1 MNTSPPPRA
10 EDDPPTVRNFVNPA
24 SSRASTRTPLPPTA
38 AAPTIPTRPAL
49 PDVGSEFLGFRLVG
63 ELGRGAFGRVYLA
76 TQGELAGRPVALKV
90 TPDVAGDS
98 RSLAQLQHTNI
109 VPVYS
114 VHHDRGLHAVCMP
127 YFGRTTLAD
136 LLRRLRGSRPG
147 DGAGL
152 VDLLRGMTAAQ
163 DGKPFAPLTPAATA
177 HPRTDAVYDRLR
189 TLTFPQAVC
198 WMIGRVADGLAHA
211 HDRGIV
217 HRDVKPANVLLT
229 DDGQP
234 MLLDFGVSAD
244 LKQRANEAP
253 GGTVPYMAPEQLA
266 HLFSDTPP
274 VDPRGD
280 VYSLGVILFEW
291 LTGGHPFSPP
301 AGDLEAD
308 LPRLLDERQRWAPR
322 LRGVVPDV
330 TADLESVVRTCT
342 AADPARRYQSAADV
356 SEDLR
361 RVLAFER
368 LRVAPEPGGWSAVVK
383 WRKRNPKLGGQLLVI
398 GGVLAGLGLCGG
410 AAVAWKGIAQAEAE
424 HQQRAAAMTREQERI
439 DAVERLLAL
448 QSEVRAARYHLSGR
462 VNELR
467 TAPADLTR
475 VRQALEGYGLPDDA
489 DWRTRPPVATLTD
502 GQRVELFTTISDACL
517 LLARDELQEADGED
531 AARSAERWNTL
542 AEVVRPGDVPRAVF
556 SQRATILTRL
566 GRTEE
571 ATAAG
576 ELAAATPLLTAED
589 HFLSGDEFVAYRKYA
604 DAAPLLREAIR
615 LDPTHFW
622 AQCNL
627 GACHHHLGRA
637 SEARA
642 CYSAAVALRPDVAWV
657 YFNRAMATVPLMN
670 HPEVA
675 ADLDVVITLDPTN
688 APARLHRG
696 HARAMA
702 GDRAKGMA
710 DLDAVLAA
718 PDPGGMHV
726 RAYLQ
731 RAKWR
736 KASGDAAGADADVA
750 AALPLRP
757 TDEIGWLLRGLAR
770 ADADPAAALGDI
782 EQAVRLN
789 PQYVTALRN
798 QVFVLEKLKR
808 YDDAAEVME
817 KVIPLAKGDMVLLV
831 SRGLLHAR
839 LGRADDAVRD
849 VTAALASD
857 RRTHVRMAAA
867 TTYAL
872 LARTKP
878 DSKAEAMRLLVELKK
893 DGHSLVELKAD
904 PDFSAL
910 HDDPDFRR
918 LTGGG

>member
-1 MNTSPPPRA
+1 MNTSPTPRA
-10 EDDPPTVRNFVNPA
+10 DADPPTVRNFISPA
-24 SSRASTRTPLPPTA
+24 SARASTRGPHPPTA
-38 AAPTIPTRPAL
+38 ADTPGPARRPL
-49 PDVGSEFLGFRLVG
+49 PEVGSEFLGFRLVG

-90 TPDVAGDS
+90 TPDAAGDS

-136 LLRRLRGSRPG
+136 LLRRLRGPRPA
-147 DGAGL
+147 DGASL
-152 VDLLRGMTAAQ
+152 ADLLQRMTAA
-163 DGKPFAPLTPAATA
+163 DGGPFAPAPAA

-189 TLTFPQAVC
+189 SLTFPQAVC
-198 WMIGRVADGLAHA
+198 WMVARVADGLAHA

-244 LKQRANEAP
+244 LKQRADEAA
-253 GGTVPYMAPEQLA
+253 GGTVPYMAPEQLT
-266 HLFSDTPP
+266 HLFSVTPA

-280 VYSLGVILFEW
+280 VYALGVILYEW
-291 LTGGHPFSPP
+291 LTGAHPFSAP
-301 AGDLEAD
+301 ADDLEAD
-308 LPRLLDERQRWAPR
+308 LPRLLDERRRWVPR
-322 LRGVVPDV
+322 LGGAVPDL

-342 AADPARRYQSAADV
+342 AADPARRYQSAADL

-368 LRVAPEPGGWSAVVK
+368 LRVAPEPGGWAAVVK
-383 WRKRNPKLGGQLLVI
+383 WRKRHPKLGGQLLVA

-410 AAVAWKGIAQAEAE
+410 AGVAWQGIAQAEAE
-424 HQQRAAAMTREQERI
+424 HQQRVAATTREQERI
-439 DAVERLLAL
+439 DAVGRLLAL
-448 QSEVRAARYHLSGR
+448 QTEVRAARYHLSGR

-475 VRQALEGYGLPDDA
+475 VRQELEGYGLPDDPR
-489 DWRTRPPVATLTD
+489 WRTRPPVAALTPTQQTELSVTL
-502 GQRVELFTTISDACL
+502 SDACL
-517 LLARDELQEADGED
+517 LLARGDLQRADGGEA
-531 AARSAERWNTL
+531 AARSAERWNAL
-542 AEVVRPGDVPRAVF
+542 AEAVRPGDVPRAVF
-556 SQRATILTRL
+556 SQRAAILARL
-566 GRTEE
+566 GRTAE
-571 ATAAG
+571 ATAAA
-576 ELAAATPLLTAED
+576 EQAAATPLRTAED
-589 HFLSGDEFVAYRKYA
+589 HFLSGDEFVASRRYA
-604 DAAPLLREAIR
+604 DAAPLLREATR

-622 AQCNL
+622 AQCHL
-627 GACHHHLGRA
+627 GACHHHMGRA
-637 SEARA
+637 GEARA

-675 ADLDVVITLDPTN
+675 ADLDVVITLDPEN
-688 APARLHRG
+688 APARLHRA
-696 HARAMA
+696 HALAMA
-702 GDRAKGMA
+702 GDRPKGMA

-731 RAKWR
+731 RARWK
-736 KASGDAAGADADVA
+736 KAGGDAAGAEADVA
-750 AALPLRP
+750 AALPLTP
-757 TDEIGWLLRGLAR
+757 SDEIGWLLRGLAR

-782 EQAVRLN
+782 EEAVRLN

-808 YDDAAEVME
+808 YEEAAGVME
-817 KVIPLAKGDMVLLV
+817 KVIPLAKGDTVLLA
-831 SRGLLHAR
+831 SRGVLYAR
-839 LGRADDAVRD
+839 LGRPDEAVRD
-849 VTAALASD
+849 VTSALASD
-857 RRTHVRMAAA
+857 RRQLVRMAAA
-867 TTYAL
+867 TAYAL
-872 LARTKP
+872 LARTKS
-878 DSKAEAMRLLVELKK
+878 DLKAEAMKLLLDLNK
-893 DGHSLVELKAD
+893 DGHPLAELKAD